1 MTPPS
6 RRPGP
11 VIVTGG
17 GTAGHVLPALAI
29 ADGLVDAGL
38 EQTDVHYVG
47 TTRGIER
54 SLVPPTG
61 YAATYL
67 DVVGLQRSLS
77 RRNLAVAPKLIGS
90 LRQARQLLRRLRP
103 AAVVNV
109 GGYGS
114 FPASFAARMARVPLI
129 VVSYDHRPGLVSKL
143 MARRAALVAV
153 AFPGSLLPKARL
165 TGAPVR
171 PALIALGAPGELARQ
186 RDAARAARGIPLDRF
201 VVAVACG
208 SLGSKAVNSAVAGL
222 VEHWSDRAD
231 VAVYH
236 VIGDRFLGEASPARD
251 GSDGIMYR
259 VVGFET
265 DIAGLYA
272 AADVMI
278 TRAGA
283 GTLAELTTVGAAAI
297 VVPWPDAAENHQVDN
312 AKQLGDVGAA
322 VVVDEATMSVARLAD
337 EIERLRTNPQAL
349 AELRNAAHAAG
360 AEHRSGKLIAA
371 IREVAGR

>member
-1 MTPPS
+1 
-6 RRPGP
+6 
-11 VIVTGG
+11 
-17 GTAGHVLPALAI
+17 VLPALAI
-29 ADGLVDAGL
+29 ADGLVGSGL
-38 EQTDVHYVG
+38 ERTEIHYVG

-54 SLVPPTG
+54 TLVPPTG
-61 YAATYL
+61 YDATYL
-67 DVVGLQRSLS
+67 DVVGVQRSLS
-77 RRNLAVAPKLIGS
+77 RRNLAVLPKLIGS
-90 LRQARQLLRRLRP
+90 LRGARRLLRQLRP

-114 FPASFAARMARVPLI
+114 FPASMAARLARVPLV
-129 VVSYDHRPGLVSKL
+129 VVSYDQRPGVVSKL

-153 AFPGSLLPKARL
+153 AFPGSKLPNARL

-171 PALIALGAPGELARQ
+171 PGLIALGQPGVLAGR
-186 RDAARAARGIPLDRF
+186 RDAARQARGLPAQRF
-201 VVAVACG
+201 VIAVTCG
-208 SLGSKAVNSAVAGL
+208 SLGSKAVNAAVDSL
-222 VEHWSDRAD
+222 VERWANRAD

-236 VIGDRFLGEASPARD
+236 VIGDRFLDQASPERD

-259 VVGFET
+259 VVGFEQ

-283 GTLAELTTVGAAAI
+283 GTLAELTTVGVAAI

-312 AKQLGDVGAA
+312 ANQLATLGAA
-322 VVVDEATMSVARLAD
+322 VVVEESTLSAGRLAD
-337 EIERLRTNPQAL
+337 EVERLRTDPQAL
-349 AELRNAAHAAG
+349 GQLRSAAHAAG
-360 AEHRSGKLIAA
+360 EDHRSGKLIAA